1 MFVGATIAILLL
13 SVLGIGL
20 SHKLSGSNRSF
31 GVGISLASGVMLAT
45 AFVHLIPETLN
56 HWDGH
61 SGCGHSHHGHS
72 HSSNGVHN
80 HGSDCSGSGGCGHD
94 HSHHHHQHGSP
105 QPTNSTS
112 QGPRIVRL
120 TDRTVPGGFGVR
132 IVRPIRAAGH
142 PDHDEPHTDPYP
154 IVLTL
159 VASAFIFLVLLQQI
173 VKAVLARRAAIKE
186 STCCDSHHHH
196 PPKVEDSC
204 QPPVANNK
212 CCDDVAPLANMSQ
225 VSAYAMFM
233 AMCFHAVVEGTSL
246 GVTKSTALWSSFLGI
261 ALHKVFEAFAVGA
274 SLVEA
279 RVPRVR
285 FIIYSVIFCLSS
297 PLGAV
302 IGFMARSISDSTD
315 SKAVHVLTAI
325 AAGTFIQVAVMEMLP
340 KVFETPK
347 DLVLKMVALVA
358 GFGAICASTA
368 AFPHSH

>member
-1 MFVGATIAILLL
+1 
-13 SVLGIGL
+13 
-20 SHKLSGSNRSF
+20 
-31 GVGISLASGVMLAT
+31 MLAT
-45 AFVHLIPETLN
+45 AFVHLIPETLH
-56 HWDGH
+56 HWD
-61 SGCGHSHHGHS
+61 GCGHSHECEGHS
-72 HSSNGVHN
+72 HGAHSHNGHSHN
-80 HGSDCSGSGGCGHD
+80 NTSGPDCSRHGCGHS
-94 HSHHHHQHGSP
+94 HAHHHHQHGSP
-105 QPTNSTS
+105 LPTNTTI
-112 QGPRIVRL
+112 QRPRIERL
-120 TDRTVPGGFGVR
+120 TDRTVPGGFGAR
-132 IVRPIRAAGH
+132 FVRPIRAAGD
-142 PDHDEPHTDPYP
+142 PDHHEPHTDPYP

-159 VASAFIFLVLLQQI
+159 VAASFIFLVLLQQI

-196 PPKVEDSC
+196 PPKLEDTC
-204 QPPVANNK
+204 HPPVANNK

-233 AMCFHAVVEGTSL
+233 AMCFHAVIEGTSL

-285 FIIYSVIFCLSS
+285 FIIYSVIFCFSS
-297 PLGAV
+297 PLGAA
-302 IGFMARSISDSTD
+302 IGYFARSISESTD

-347 DLVLKMVALVA
+347 DLGLKMVALVA